1 MNFKMIIKG
10 VVILS
15 LLSLLQVTQAQQAMD
30 NHGKMDMKQS
40 TQGNEIVI
48 DPARLQAIGITS
60 EPVRRQ
66 VVEKIIRT
74 VGRVEADE
82 RLVAH
87 IHVRFDGW
95 IENLFINFTGEKV
108 KADQAL
114 FTVYSPELVA
124 TQQEY
129 LLALNAQK
137 ILSKNTTSSAARGAQ
152 SAFQAAHQRLL
163 LWGISEKDIEQ
174 LRRTGKITRTMTI
187 HSPIQGTV
195 LKKMALVGMRIEPG
209 DELYTIADLSRL
221 WVLGDIYEYELP
233 YIRLGQM
240 ADLTLTYLPNELFKA
255 KLDFIYPTIDMKTR
269 TAKVRFEVDNQK
281 EQLKP
286 GMYVNLELKVPL
298 GERLVVP
305 KNAVL
310 LTGERAVVFIYHG
323 NGKIEWRDVTLGVRA
338 GDLLEIIKGVKEGD
352 QIITSANF
360 LIDSESQLKAAMGG
374 MQHQ

>member
-137 ILSKNTTSSAARGAQ
+137 ILSKNTTSSA
-152 SAFQAAHQRLL
+152 
-163 LWGISEKDIEQ
+163 
-174 LRRTGKITRTMTI
+174 
-187 HSPIQGTV
+187 
-195 LKKMALVGMRIEPG
+195 
-209 DELYTIADLSRL
+209 
-221 WVLGDIYEYELP
+221 
-233 YIRLGQM
+233 
-240 ADLTLTYLPNELFKA
+240 
-255 KLDFIYPTIDMKTR
+255 
-269 TAKVRFEVDNQK
+269 
-281 EQLKP
+281 
-286 GMYVNLELKVPL
+286 
-298 GERLVVP
+298 
-305 KNAVL
+305 
-310 LTGERAVVFIYHG
+310 
-323 NGKIEWRDVTLGVRA
+323 
-338 GDLLEIIKGVKEGD
+338 
-352 QIITSANF
+352 
-360 LIDSESQLKAAMGG
+360 
-374 MQHQ
+374 

>member
-1 MNFKMIIKG
+1 MNHKVMRRWVF
-10 VVILS
+10 VLS
-15 LLSLLQVTQAQQAMD
+15 LLALLQLTQAQNATD
-30 NHGKMDMKQS
+30 THGKMDMKQS
-40 TQGNEIVI
+40 TQKNEMVI
-48 DPARLQAIGITS
+48 DPVRLQAIGITS
-60 EPVRRQ
+60 EPVCRKLI
-66 VVEKIIRT
+66 EKTIRT

-82 RLVAH
+82 RRVAH

-95 IENLFINFTGEKV
+95 IEQLFINFTGEKV
-108 KADQAL
+108 KKGQAL

-152 SAFQAAHQRLL
+152 GAFQAAHQRLL
-163 LWGISEKDIEQ
+163 LWGISEKEIEQ
-174 LRRTGKITRTMTI
+174 LKRTGKITRTMTI
-187 HSPIQGTV
+187 DSPIQGTV
-195 LKKMALVGMRIEPG
+195 LKKMVLIGMRIEPG

-233 YIRLGQM
+233 YIKLGQT

-323 NGKIEWRDVTLGVRA
+323 NGKIEWRDVTVGVRA
-338 GDLLEIIKGVKEGD
+338 GDLLEIVKGVKEGD
-352 QIITSANF
+352 KIITSANF

-374 MQHQ
+374 MQHK

>member
-1 MNFKMIIKG
+1 MNGKVMIKG
-10 VVILS
+10 ILI
-15 LLSLLQVTQAQQAMD
+15 LILWFLLQTLHAQKAID
-30 NHGKMDMKQS
+30 NHSKMDMKQS
-40 TQGNEIVI
+40 TQKNEMVI
-48 DPARLQAIGITS
+48 DPVRLQSIGITS

-66 VVEKIIRT
+66 KIEKIIRT
-74 VGRVEADE
+74 IGRVEADE
-82 RLVAH
+82 RRIAH

-95 IENLFINFTGEKV
+95 IEKLYINFTGEKV
-108 KADQAL
+108 KAGQAL

-137 ILSKNTTSSAARGAQ
+137 ILSKNTTASAARGAQ
-152 SAFQAAHQRLL
+152 GAFQAAHQRLL
-163 LWGISEKDIEQ
+163 LWGITEKDIEQ
-174 LRRTGKITRTMTI
+174 LKRTGKITRTMTI

-195 LKKMALVGMRIEPG
+195 LKKMALIGMRIEPG

-233 YIRLGQM
+233 YIHQGQM

-255 KLDFIYPTIDMKTR
+255 RLDFIYPTIDMKTR

-281 EQLKP
+281 DQLKP
-286 GMYVNLELKVPL
+286 GMYVNLELKIPL

-305 KNAVL
+305 KNSVL
-310 LTGERAVVFIYHG
+310 LTGERAVIFIYHG
-323 NGKIEWRDVTLGVRA
+323 NGRIEWRDVTIGVRA
-338 GDLLEIIKGVKEGD
+338 GDLLEIVQGVKEGER
-352 QIITSANF
+352 IITSANF

-374 MQHQ
+374 MQH

>member
-1 MNFKMIIKG
+1 MKNKVMKKSVF
-10 VVILS
+10 VLS
-15 LLSLLQVTQAQQAMD
+15 LLSLLSLTYAQNTSDAHD
-30 NHGKMDMKQS
+30 KMDMKQA
-40 TQGNEIVI
+40 TQKNEIVI
-48 DPARLQAIGITS
+48 DPVRLQAIGITS
-60 EPVRRQ
+60 EPVLRKKI
-66 VVEKIIRT
+66 EKTIRT

-82 RLVAH
+82 RRVAH

-95 IENLFINFTGEKV
+95 IEKLFINFTGEKV
-108 KADQAL
+108 KAGQAL
-114 FTVYSPELVA
+114 FTVYSPDLVS

-129 LLALNAQK
+129 LLAFNAQK
-137 ILSKNTTSSAARGAQ
+137 ILSQNTTSSAAKGAKD
-152 SAFQAAHQRLL
+152 AFQATQQRLL

-174 LRRTGKITRTMTI
+174 LKRTGKITRTMTI
-187 HSPIQGTV
+187 HSPIEGTV
-195 LKKMALVGMRIEPG
+195 LKKMALIGMRIEPS

-233 YIRLGQM
+233 YIQLGQT

-286 GMYVNLELKVPL
+286 GMYVNLELKIPL

-338 GDLLEIIKGVKEGD
+338 GDLLEIIQGVKEGD
-352 QIITSANF
+352 KIITSANF

-374 MQHQ
+374 MQHK